1 MRIFFVFIYLLFGIT
16 FGSGQVNFTKSNLP
30 IILINTNGQ
39 QIQDEPKIMADMKII
54 YNGPNIENKITD
66 VANEYNNKIG
76 IELRGSTSQGFP
88 KKPYGFETWNTI
100 GDDNEVKLLGM
111 PKETDWTLNA
121 SYNDKSLM
129 RDGLAYMFAGD
140 IMEYAPRVR
149 YTELAIN
156 NDYQGIYLLIEKI
169 KRDKERVDIAKMEK
183 TDITGDA
190 LTGGYIIKIDKESGS
205 NSGEGWNSLYKPYN
219 GAWQNTFFQFE
230 YPKAKDITIQQK
242 EYIRNHI
249 NKVENSIASP
259 NFKDPVNGYRK
270 YIDTKSLMDYI
281 IINELTK
288 NVDAYRLS
296 TFFYKERDSDGGKI
310 KFGPVWDFNLGF
322 GNADYCTQGNPEGL
336 VILNFNEVCSE
347 DWWVVHFWWK
357 KFLQDETFYDEL
369 KYRWKALRKKEFI
382 EERINFVIDS
392 ISTLLGEAQVR
403 NFQKWP
409 VLGEYV
415 WPNYY
420 VGKTYGEEVNYL
432 KGWIKNRITYLDRVW
447 EIKDSNLVDTD
458 NEFLTLSP
466 NPANNTVIL
475 DFKDK
480 IPSDIKIQGY
490 DTSGRQFFLPR
501 SIVSDQK
508 LEIDVRELPLGL
520 VIINVTSSGKTFAYK
535 LIKE

>member
-242 EYIRNHI
+242 DYIRNHI

-369 KYRWKALRKKEFI
+369 KYRWKALRKKEFT

-447 EIKDSNLVDTD
+447 EIKDSNIIDTD
-458 NEFLTLSP
+458 NGFLTLSP

-490 DTSGRQFFLPR
+490 DTSGRQFSLPR

-508 LEIDVRELPLGL
+508 IEVDVRELPMGL
-520 VIINVTSSGKTFAYK
+520 IIISVTSSGKTFAYK
-535 LIKE
+535 LIKD